1 MNITVDYVTFVLQTR
16 LRVLW
21 AIKENFI
28 RHVKR
33 FLIIS
38 LICLKNVEFFI
49 RRFLPLSPLCGGEK
63 GFWMI

>member
-33 FLIIS
+33 LTDYQFDMFKK
-38 LICLKNVEFFI
+38 C
-49 RRFLPLSPLCGGEK
+49 
-63 GFWMI
+63 